1 MGQASA
7 PCTVTDHAEYS
18 KKIKEFTTEPF
29 FSTELVDH
37 LPLSSCV
44 PPPDAFLHH
53 IVGAPDVLDY
63 TKDINDYMRLL
74 ASKSPRVKLWS
85 IGMSEEGREML
96 VVAVSD
102 EANLAKLDRYKEIT
116 RRLGDPRGLSE
127 ADAQKLIAE
136 GKPIYWADGSI
147 HSPETGA
154 PEMLMELAYR
164 LAVEETPFIEKIR
177 KDAIVLITPIV
188 EVDGHDRMVDIYL
201 QHKKHPD
208 QPPYPLV
215 WWGHYVAH
223 DNNRD
228 NLGVSLALSRNMLK
242 TFLDW
247 HPTVMHD
254 LHESV
259 PYLYIMTGTGP
270 YNAWLDPIVI
280 SEWQEMAYHEI
291 EEMTKRG
298 VIGVWTHGFYDGWA
312 PNYLLSIANNHNSIG
327 RFYETFGNG
336 GADTRVR
343 TLRPPDTSREWY
355 RPNPPL
361 AKVKWSARNNIN
373 MQQSAIL
380 FGMNNVAANGAKF
393 LNNFYLKSKRAV
405 DKARMEGP
413 AAWAFPADDARPA
426 EQASFLSML
435 QVQGVEVHRTEKEIR
450 VPAGEGGHEAAAR
463 ESAGKAGEARGEKAA
478 PAGSKDAAKA
488 PEKTATAAKASPKGA
503 GAKNGT
509 AKEAA
514 KDSAKDAAK
523 PDSTKEEK
531 KPAETV
537 IPAGSYIIRMDQPYS
552 RLADMVLDT
561 QYYSARDPRSYD
573 DTGWT
578 LGALRNV
585 KTVRITDTAVLD
597 AAMQKVSKVEARS
610 GLDGQ
615 GTTCLVNHNTDNTLA
630 TLRYR
635 IPKVNVD
642 VAEEPFEVDGLK
654 FRAGSFVVRNSKC
667 SVLAEASA
675 DLGLK
680 VHATSAEIKVA
691 THLLATPRVGIV
703 HNWQNTQ
710 NDGWYRIA
718 FEELKVP
725 YTYVADTW
733 LRENQNLREK
743 FDVLILPPMGGGGPA
758 GLSALLRGLPK
769 REGVAPLPWKNT
781 ADTPNFTAPGLDS
794 TDDIRGGLGYQ
805 GLANLEKFVSDGG
818 LLIAVQTSAALP
830 VAGGM
835 TEMVNVADARTM
847 QAPGSVVLSTVD
859 DKKSP
864 IAYGYDDKLYI
875 YFRAGPV
882 ITVGGIGG
890 GPGGGGGDDAAGG
903 GARSSGRGSAM
914 DPDIL
919 QGRRYVAPEKPV
931 KRAPREQELYVP
943 EDIAEFARFALPPKD
958 QQPRVVLRFA
968 AEKELLLSGMIT
980 GGNEIAEKPAVV
992 DVPHGKGHV
1001 VLFANNPMWRNE
1013 TMGSF
1018 FLVFNAMLNYDH
1030 LNVGRSAVP
1039 AAGAATTASG
1049 EGDEEE

>member
-1 MGQASA
+1 MMRMLSGLSLSLCLFSASA
-7 PCTVTDHAEYS
+7 FAQSKPCTVTDHAEYT
-18 KKIKEFTTEPF
+18 KKIKEFTTESF

-44 PPPDAFLHH
+44 PPPDSFLHH
-53 IVGAPDVLDY
+53 IIGAPDVLDY
-63 TKDINDYMRLL
+63 TKDINAYFRLL

-85 IGMSEEGREML
+85 IGTSEEGREML

-102 EANLAKLDRYKEIT
+102 ESNLAKLDRYKEIT
-116 RRLGDPRGLSE
+116 ARLADPRGLSE
-127 ADAQKLIAE
+127 ADAQKLITE

-164 LAVEETPFIEKIR
+164 LAVEDTPFIQKIR
-177 KDAIVLITPIV
+177 KDSIVLITPIV
-188 EVDGHDRMVDIYL
+188 EVDGHDRMVDIYM

-208 QPPYPLV
+208 QPSYPLT

-228 NLGVSLALSRNMLK
+228 NLGVTLALSRNMLK
-242 TFLDW
+242 TYLDW

-343 TLRPPDTSREWY
+343 TLRAPDTSREWY

-361 AKVKWSARNNIN
+361 PKVKWSARDNTN

-380 FGMNNVAANGAKF
+380 FGMNNLASNGQKF

-405 DKARMEGP
+405 QKARTEGP
-413 AAWAFPADDARPA
+413 AAWVFPADDPRPA
-426 EQASFLSML
+426 EQASLLNLFEL
-435 QVQGVEVHRTEKEIR
+435 QGIEVHRTEKEVR
-450 VPAGEGGHEAAAR
+450 LPSAETAR
-463 ESAGKAGEARGEKAA
+463 DSDARKEKSADK
-478 PAGSKDAAKA
+478 SDA
-488 PEKTATAAKASPKGA
+488 E
-503 GAKNGT
+503 
-509 AKEAA
+509 
-514 KDSAKDAAK
+514 AK
-523 PDSTKEEK
+523 PKDEK

-537 IPAGSYIIRMDQPYS
+537 IPAGSYVVRMDQPYS

-561 QYYSARDPRSYD
+561 QFYSPRDPRSYD

-585 KTVRITDTAVLD
+585 KTTRVTDLAILD
-597 AAMQKVSKVEARS
+597 APMRKVGKVEPPGS
-610 GLDGQ
+610 IDGQ
-615 GTTCLVNHNTDNTLA
+615 GKIFLIRHNT
-630 TLRYR
+630 
-635 IPKVNVD
+635 
-642 VAEEPFEVDGLK
+642 E
-654 FRAGSFVVRNSKC
+654 
-667 SVLAEASA
+667 SVLAALRFRLASVPMEAAEDSFEA
-675 DLGLK
+675 DGVKFNAGTFILRNADRSQLEKAAAELGVRIHSTNASL
-680 VHATSAEIKVA
+680 SVA
-691 THLLATPRVGIV
+691 THPISAPRVGIV

-710 NDGWYRIA
+710 NDGWFRIA

-725 YTYVADTW
+725 YSYVADTW
-733 LRENQNLREK
+733 LRETPNLREK

-758 GLSALLRGLPK
+758 GLSSVLRGLPM
-769 REGVAPLPWKNT
+769 RGGPRPWQNT
-781 ADTPNFTAPGLDS
+781 ADTPNFVAPGIDS
-794 TDDIRGGLGYQ
+794 TADIRGGLGYQ
-805 GLANLEKFVSDGG
+805 GLANLERFVSEGG
-818 LLIAVQTSAALP
+818 LLLAVQTSASIPA
-830 VAGGM
+830 AGGM
-835 TEMVNVADARTM
+835 TEMVNVSDARSM

-864 IAYGYDDKLYI
+864 ITYGYDDKLYV
-875 YFRAGPV
+875 YFRQGPV
-882 ITVGGIGG
+882 ITVGSNFGG
-890 GPGGGGGDDAAGG
+890 FGPDEGPGGS
-903 GARSSGRGSAM
+903 ARSSGRGTAS
-914 DPDIL
+914 DPDII
-919 QGRRYVAPEKPV
+919 QARPYMPPEKPV
-931 KRAPREQELYVP
+931 KRTPHEQELYVP
-943 EDIAEFARFALPPKD
+943 EDIAEFVRGIVPPPD

-968 AEKELLLSGMIT
+968 AEKDLLLSGMIT
-980 GGNEIAEKPAVV
+980 GANEIAEKPAVV

-1001 VLFANNPMWRNE
+1001 VLFANNPMWRAE
-1013 TMGSF
+1013 TMGSY
-1018 FLVFNAMLNYDH
+1018 FLVFNSILNFDH
-1030 LNVGRSAVP
+1030 LNAGFPPP
-1039 AAGAATTASG
+1039 ATSTPAPSKAGDDDN
-1049 EGDEEE
+1049 E

>member
-1 MGQASA
+1 MNRLFACCAVMFCLLAAGFGQSG
-7 PCTVTDHAEYS
+7 PCKITDHTEYS
-18 KKIKEFTTEPF
+18 KKIKEFTTETF

-63 TKDINDYMRLL
+63 TKQINDYMRLL

-85 IGMSEEGREML
+85 IGVSEENREML

-102 EANLAKLDRYKEIT
+102 EANLAKLERYKEIT
-116 RRLGDPRGLSE
+116 AKLADPRNLTDAE
-127 ADAQKLIAE
+127 AQKLISE

-164 LAVEETPFIEKIR
+164 LAVEDTPFIQKIR
-177 KDAIVLITPIV
+177 KDSIVLITPIV
-188 EVDGHDRMVDIYL
+188 EVDGHDRMVDVYM

-242 TFLDW
+242 AFFDW

-280 SEWQEMAYHEI
+280 SEWQEMAYYEI

-312 PNYLLSIANNHNSIG
+312 PNYLLSIGNNHNAIG

-336 GADTRVR
+336 GADTRIR
-343 TLRPPDTSREWY
+343 TLRPADTSREWF

-361 AKVKWSARNNIN
+361 PKVKWSARDNIN
-373 MQQSAIL
+373 MQESAIL
-380 FGMNNVAANGAKF
+380 FGMNNLATNGQKF
-393 LNNFYLKSKRAV
+393 LNNFYLKSKRSV
-405 DKARMEGP
+405 EKARMEGP
-413 AAWAFPADDARPA
+413 AAWVFPADDPRPG
-426 EQASFLSML
+426 EQAALLDVL
-435 QVQGVEVHRTEKEIR
+435 QIQGVEVQRTEKEIR
-450 VPAGEGGHEAAAR
+450 IPA
-463 ESAGKAGEARGEKAA
+463 
-478 PAGSKDAAKA
+478 PDNDA
-488 PEKTATAAKASPKGA
+488 
-503 GAKNGT
+503 
-509 AKEAA
+509 
-514 KDSAKDAAK
+514 AAK
-523 PDSTKEEK
+523 PAGNRGDQSGRSDAHDKSDAKEK
-531 KPAETV
+531 KDILLP
-537 IPAGSYIIRMDQPYS
+537 PGSYVVRMDQPYS

-561 QYYSARDPRSYD
+561 QYYSSHDPRSYD

-578 LGALRNV
+578 LGPLYNV
-585 KTVRITDTAVLD
+585 KTIRVTDTGILNAP
-597 AAMQKVSKVEARS
+597 MQKVSKVTPAGGIE
-610 GLDGQ
+610 GQ
-615 GTTCLVNHNTDNTLA
+615 GKTFLVQHNADNALA
-630 TLRYR
+630 TLRFR
-635 IPKVNVD
+635 MAGTPMEA
-642 VAEEPFEVDGLK
+642 AEE
-654 FRAGSFVVRNSKC
+654 SFDAEGMTFTPGTFIIRNGDRTQLEK
-667 SVLAEASA
+667 VAKE
-675 DLGLK
+675 LGLRI
-680 VHATSAEIKVA
+680 HATSADIKVA
-691 THLLATPRVGIV
+691 THPLAAPKVAIV

-710 NDGWYRIA
+710 NDGWFRIA
-718 FEELKVP
+718 FDELKVP

-743 FDVLILPPMGGGGPA
+743 FDVIILPPMGGGGPA
-758 GLSALLRGLPK
+758 ALSAVLRGQPV
-769 REGVAPLPWKNT
+769 RGPEPMPWKNSD
-781 ADTPNFTAPGLDS
+781 DTPNFFAPGLDS
-794 TDDIRGGLGYQ
+794 TDDIRGGLGFQ
-805 GLANLEKFVSDGG
+805 GLANIERFVRDGG

-835 TEMVNVADARTM
+835 TEMVNVSDARTM
-847 QAPGSVVLSTVD
+847 QAPGSVVLSSVD

-864 IAYGYDDKLYI
+864 IAYGYDDKLYV
-875 YFRAGPV
+875 YFRQGPV
-882 ITVGGIGG
+882 LTVGGFGG
-890 GPGGGGGDDAAGG
+890 GFGGGGDGEPGAGG
-903 GARSSGRGSAM
+903 RSSGRGSAT
-914 DPDIL
+914 DPDII
-919 QGRRYVAPEKPV
+919 QGRKYIPPEKPV
-931 KRAPREQELYVP
+931 KRSPREQELYVP
-943 EDIAEFARFALPPKD
+943 EDLTDAARFALPAKD

-968 AEKELLLSGMIT
+968 GEKDLLLSGMIT
-980 GGNEIAEKPAVV
+980 GGNEIAEKPAAV

-1013 TMGSF
+1013 TAGSY
-1018 FLVFNAMLNYDH
+1018 FLIFNAMLNFDH
-1030 LNVGRSAVP
+1030 LNAGRAQTPQTNSA
-1039 AAGAATTASG
+1039 TSASG
-1049 EGDEEE
+1049 AEQELQ

>member
-1 MGQASA
+1 MNRLVACLVLIGCFSAASFA
-7 PCTVTDHAEYS
+7 QPSTPCTLSDHTEYN
-18 KKIKEFTTEPF
+18 KKIKEFTTEAF

-44 PPPDAFLHH
+44 PAPDAFLHH

-63 TKDINDYMRLL
+63 TKDINAYMRLL
-74 ASKSPRVKLWS
+74 AAKSPRVKVWS

-96 VVAVSD
+96 LVAVSD
-102 EANLAKLDRYKEIT
+102 EANLAKLDRYREIT
-116 RRLGDPRGLSE
+116 AKLADPRGLSD
-127 ADAQKLIAE
+127 ADAQKLISE
-136 GKPIYWADGSI
+136 GKPMYWADGSI

-164 LAVEETPFIEKIR
+164 LAVEDTPFIQKIR
-177 KDAIVLITPIV
+177 KDSIILITPIV
-188 EVDGHDRMVDIYL
+188 EVDGHDRMLDVYL

-208 QPPYPLV
+208 QAPYPLV

-228 NLGVSLALSRNMLK
+228 NLGISLALSRNMVK

-259 PYLYIMTGTGP
+259 PYLYISTGTGP

-298 VIGVWTHGFYDGWA
+298 VVGVWTHGFYDGWA
-312 PNYLLSIANNHNSIG
+312 PNYLLSIGNNHNAIG

-343 TLRPPDTSREWY
+343 TLRPPDTSREWF

-361 AKVKWSARNNIN
+361 AKVKWSARDNIN
-373 MQQSAIL
+373 MQESAIL
-380 FGMNNVAANGAKF
+380 FGMNNLASNGQKF
-393 LNNFYLKSKRAV
+393 LTNFYLKSKRATE
-405 DKARMEGP
+405 KARTEGP
-413 AAWAFPADDARPA
+413 AAWIFPADDPRTA
-426 EQASFLSML
+426 EQAHFLNL
-435 QVQGVEVHRTEKEIR
+435 LELQGVEVHKTDKEIR
-450 VPAGEGGHEAAAR
+450 LPATVESDHDASPRGAR
-463 ESAGKAGEARGEKAA
+463 ADKADKAA
-478 PAGSKDAAKA
+478 QS
-488 PEKTATAAKASPKGA
+488 EKTDAKKAD
-503 GAKNGT
+503 GAKS
-509 AKEAA
+509 
-514 KDSAKDAAK
+514 DSAKSDIAK
-523 PDSTKEEK
+523 DEK

-537 IPAGSYIIRMDQPYS
+537 IPAGSYVVRMDQPYS

-585 KTVRITDTAVLD
+585 KTIRTMETSVLD
-597 AAMQKVSKVEARS
+597 APMQKVGTLEPMGAIEGS
-610 GLDGQ
+610 GKTFLIQ
-615 GTTCLVNHNTDNTLA
+615 HNTDNTLA
-630 TLRYR
+630 TLRFR
-635 IPKVNVD
+635 MATTPMLAAEDSFEADGIKFKPGTFVLKNVD
-642 VAEEPFEVDGLK
+642 RGQLEKAAKE
-654 FRAGSFVVRNSKC
+654 
-667 SVLAEASA
+667 
-675 DLGLK
+675 LGIK
-680 VHATSAEIKVA
+680 VHATSADIKVA
-691 THLLATPRVGIV
+691 THPLSAPRIGIV

-710 NDGWYRIA
+710 NDGWFRIA
-718 FEELKVP
+718 FEEQKIP

-743 FDVLILPPMGGGGPA
+743 LDVIILPPMGGGGPA
-758 GLSALLRGLPK
+758 GLSAILRGIPM
-769 REGVAPLPWKNT
+769 RGDPMPWKNT
-781 ADTPNFTAPGLDS
+781 EDTPNFTAKGLD
-794 TDDIRGGLGYQ
+794 TADDIRGGLGYQ
-805 GLANLEKFVSDGG
+805 GLANLEKFVRDGG

-835 TEMVNVADARTM
+835 TDMVNVSDARTM
-847 QAPGSVVLSTVD
+847 QAPGSVVLSSID

-875 YFRAGPV
+875 YFRQGPV
-882 ITVGGIGG
+882 ITIGG
-890 GPGGGGGDDAAGG
+890 FGGGFGGGGDEGGAAGG
-903 GARSSGRGSAM
+903 RSSGRGTAS
-914 DPDIL
+914 DPDVI
-919 QGRRYVAPEKPV
+919 QARKYSAPEKPV
-931 KRAPREQELYVP
+931 KRGPREQELYVP
-943 EDIAEFARFALPPKD
+943 EELTNAARWALPPKD

-968 AEKELLLSGMIT
+968 AEKDLLLSGMIV
-980 GGNEIAEKPAVV
+980 GGSEIAEKPAVV

-1018 FLVFNAMLNYDH
+1018 FLIFNAAMNYDH
-1030 LNVGRSAVP
+1030 LDAGRTTTAEGTSTS
-1039 AAGAATTASG
+1039 AAGG
-1049 EGDEEE
+1049 EEEEQDQ

>member
-1 MGQASA
+1 MGQASS
-7 PCTVTDHAEYS
+7 PCTVTDHAEYT

-74 ASKSPRVKLWS
+74 ASKSPRVKVWS

-228 NLGVSLALSRNMLK
+228 NLGVSLALSRNMLR

-426 EQASFLSML
+426 EQASFLNML
-435 QVQGVEVHRTEKEIR
+435 QVQGVEVHRTEKENPR
-450 VPAGEGGHEAAAR
+450 AC
-463 ESAGKAGEARGEKAA
+463 RG
-478 PAGSKDAAKA
+478 
-488 PEKTATAAKASPKGA
+488 
-503 GAKNGT
+503 
-509 AKEAA
+509 
-514 KDSAKDAAK
+514 
-523 PDSTKEEK
+523 
-531 KPAETV
+531 
-537 IPAGSYIIRMDQPYS
+537 Q
-552 RLADMVLDT
+552 
-561 QYYSARDPRSYD
+561 
-573 DTGWT
+573 WT
-578 LGALRNV
+578 
-585 KTVRITDTAVLD
+585 
-597 AAMQKVSKVEARS
+597 
-610 GLDGQ
+610 
-615 GTTCLVNHNTDNTLA
+615 
-630 TLRYR
+630 
-635 IPKVNVD
+635 
-642 VAEEPFEVDGLK
+642 
-654 FRAGSFVVRNSKC
+654 
-667 SVLAEASA
+667 
-675 DLGLK
+675 
-680 VHATSAEIKVA
+680 
-691 THLLATPRVGIV
+691 
-703 HNWQNTQ
+703 
-710 NDGWYRIA
+710 
-718 FEELKVP
+718 
-725 YTYVADTW
+725 
-733 LRENQNLREK
+733 
-743 FDVLILPPMGGGGPA
+743 
-758 GLSALLRGLPK
+758 
-769 REGVAPLPWKNT
+769 
-781 ADTPNFTAPGLDS
+781 
-794 TDDIRGGLGYQ
+794 
-805 GLANLEKFVSDGG
+805 
-818 LLIAVQTSAALP
+818 
-830 VAGGM
+830 
-835 TEMVNVADARTM
+835 
-847 QAPGSVVLSTVD
+847 
-859 DKKSP
+859 
-864 IAYGYDDKLYI
+864 
-875 YFRAGPV
+875 
-882 ITVGGIGG
+882 
-890 GPGGGGGDDAAGG
+890 
-903 GARSSGRGSAM
+903 
-914 DPDIL
+914 
-919 QGRRYVAPEKPV
+919 
-931 KRAPREQELYVP
+931 
-943 EDIAEFARFALPPKD
+943 
-958 QQPRVVLRFA
+958 
-968 AEKELLLSGMIT
+968 
-980 GGNEIAEKPAVV
+980 
-992 DVPHGKGHV
+992 
-1001 VLFANNPMWRNE
+1001 
-1013 TMGSF
+1013 
-1018 FLVFNAMLNYDH
+1018 
-1030 LNVGRSAVP
+1030 
-1039 AAGAATTASG
+1039 
-1049 EGDEEE
+1049 